1 MNKLRLLTGLGILVS
16 LIFPEVYATGLKPD
30 PATVLA
36 PNAPAASPSIAGTP
50 KSVGRRHILFRGMIA
65 AVDERART
73 FTIAGK
79 DHTRVVKI
87 TESTVITKTGQPA
100 TMKDVVVDLEVRGS
114 YYKLPDESLEA
125 RTVKLGPLTDSD
137 KTARGTR
144 RDKPEDQVTSEK
156 EGGTSPSPAVSS

>member
-1 MNKLRLLTGLGILVS
+1 MNKLGLLTGLGILVS

-50 KSVGRRHILFRGMIA
+50 KSVGRAIPFRGMIA
-65 AVDERART
+65 SVDERART

-87 TESTVITKTGQPA
+87 TESTVITKSGQPA

-137 KTARGTR
+137 KTARATR
-144 RDKPEDQVTSEK
+144 RDKSGDQVTSEK
-156 EGGTSPSPAVSS
+156 EGGKSPSPAVSP